1 MSVNGQAKVSVQ
13 PDIAIINVGISA
25 ISKTSQE
32 ASQIVATKVNQITQ
46 ILQSNKIKKEE
57 ITTQS
62 ISIYPQYEYP
72 DGKMELVGQQAQ
84 QTLAVTVK
92 GIDKN
97 GGNLGSIIDQIVRVD
112 GIQFNGLGFDK
123 EDKSEATKQARKLAF
138 KDAKKKAQEYAG
150 LAERT
155 LGKALTIVDNSVVS
169 GNRPYASAN
178 NFVAAKSFST
188 QVPVGDLDVSYSVGV
203 RFDLRWFCSRIIWL
217 EYLIKE
223 AIGEEREALFD
234 YVFD

>member
-1 MSVNGQAKVSVQ
+1 VSVNGQAKVSVQ
-13 PDIAIINVGISA
+13 PDIAIINVGVSA

-32 ASQIVATKVNQITQ
+32 ASRIVATKVNQITQ
-46 ILQSNKIKKEE
+46 ILQSNKIKKED

-84 QTLAVTVK
+84 QTLTVTVR

-112 GIQFNGLGFDK
+112 GIQFNGLSFDK

-138 KDAKKKAQEYAG
+138 EDAKKKAQEYAG

-155 LGKALTIVDNSVVS
+155 LGKALTIVDNAFDS
-169 GNRPYASAN
+169 GNRPFTSAD
-178 NFVAAKSFST
+178 NFIAAKSVST
-188 QVPVGDLDVSYSVGV
+188 QVPVGTLDVSYSVNV
-203 RFDLRWFCSRIIWL
+203 RFDLR
-217 EYLIKE
+217 
-223 AIGEEREALFD
+223 
-234 YVFD
+234 